1 MTEMFKYVS
10 QQDAEQILLELHT
23 NLKENL
29 KLITQY
35 EKAIKTYSLREIK
48 KKLREMKKSHKIF
61 MKQEEELAKDFYNTY
76 IKDKK

>member
-35 EKAIKTYSLREIK
+35 EEAIKTYSLREIK